1 MSMDVNEDGHGLA
14 EGGAA
19 LYMYLDESGN
29 LGFSDN
35 GTPYFIMTC
44 AVALR
49 PFALADKARSL
60 WFDLLEK
67 GRDATKFHAC
77 EDDNETRVALFNLI
91 SENPGA
97 YHVYAAVVDKRLLA
111 KAMRSPEKVY
121 AMVFE
126 DLIDEIY
133 HSERVVWC
141 DRAIVIT
148 DKLPK
153 DAVKKNVTKPLKHY
167 MKEKFQTRH
176 IPYALY
182 HLDSIGDMGLQLTDY
197 FCWAVQR
204 NLTQGKEWPMN
215 KVRDSVVKISTVV
228 P

>member
-1 MSMDVNEDGHGLA
+1 MDINRSDLGLA
-14 EGGAA
+14 EGGAV

-29 LGFSDN
+29 LDFSGS

-49 PFALADKARSL
+49 PFTLADKARSL
-60 WFDLLEK
+60 WFDLLER
-67 GRDATKFHAC
+67 GRDASKFHAC
-77 EDDNETRVALFNLI
+77 EDDNETRRALFGLI
-91 SENPGA
+91 SENSDA
-97 YHVYAAVVDKRLLA
+97 YHVYAAVVDKRLLPE
-111 KAMRSPEKVY
+111 AMRSPEKVY

-126 DLIDEIY
+126 NLIDEIY

-141 DRAIVIT
+141 DKAIVIT

-153 DAVKKNVTKPLKHY
+153 DAVKKRVTKPLKHY

-182 HLDSIGDMGLQLTDY
+182 HLDSIGDMGLQLADY

-204 NLTQGKEWPMN
+204 DLVRGKEWPMN
-215 KVRDSVVKISTVV
+215 RIRDSIVKVSKVSF
-228 P
+228 